1 MGMGIGELPHWDELE
16 PSDDPAPG
24 VTVGTDTPNIAR
36 VYDALL
42 GGKDNLAADR
52 LAADRIA
59 RAAPHA
65 VAAVR
70 HNRAFLRRAVRHL
83 ALTGIDQFLDLGS
96 GLPTARNVH
105 TVAAEVTPGARV
117 IYVDNDPVVLAHAR
131 ALLADDRH
139 TFTLDADLRA
149 PRIILDH
156 ELVRTHLDL
165 TRPVAVLMVAV
176 LHFLPDSDDPAGIV
190 ATFRDALAPGS
201 CLALTH
207 ATEDEDVDRGART
220 RAGAAEYSRTTAP
233 VMLRTREQVTGLFE
247 GFRLVADDPTAVDTW
262 RAPGQTRPEGPGL
275 PVLAGVG
282 VLDGTGSG

>member
-1 MGMGIGELPHWDELE
+1 MVLQAGIRLGPYEILAPIGAGGMGEVYRARDTKLGRDVAIKVLPDEFAR
-16 PSDDPAPG
+16 DPERLARFHVESGDPESSIAPLLAA
-24 VTVGTDTPNIAR
+24 AR
-36 VYDALL
+36 GRYL
-42 GGKDNLAADR
+42 GGEW
-52 LAADRIA
+52 A
-59 RAAPHA
+59 R
-65 VAAVR
+65 
-70 HNRAFLRRAVRHL
+70 
-83 ALTGIDQFLDLGS
+83 
-96 GLPTARNVH
+96 
-105 TVAAEVTPGARV
+105 
-117 IYVDNDPVVLAHAR
+117 AR

-139 TFTLDADLRA
+139 AFALDADLRA
-149 PRIILDH
+149 PRNILDH
-156 ELVRTHLDL
+156 EFVRTHLDL

-275 PVLAGVG
+275 PILAGVG
-282 VLDGTGSG
+282 ALDGPGSG